1 MPPAPDKRRHHYVP
15 VTYLNGFA
23 DAAGKVAAYPKD
35 EPARVFK
42 SKPDRIAFENYYY
55 SQVTPDGRADNNTLE
70 DLFGGVETAWPGLL
84 ADLAAGR
91 PLGARA
97 GVLFEFITLLRVR
110 VPAARD
116 AVERFDAEAV
126 RMTLRHLDARG
137 DLPPWP
143 AGLDAGKVVIS
154 IDPNRSLQAMPH
166 LLKGLASLIER
177 LGFEVVHNATPI
189 DFITSDNPVIHYDPE
204 QPNDRLR
211 PYDTPPGRPAVLLVP
226 LTRRLLL
233 RGRTGLPIL
242 KSGDEIGRVE
252 IHDEG
257 EIERLNGLIARFGYR
272 FVFAADAGLGPKLA
286 AFAEHSPIAHF
297 QHLPVAKGS
306 MLATR
311 FTFGTRPDKPRW
323 TPADAA

>member
-1 MPPAPDKRRHHYVP
+1 VPPAPDKRRHHYVP

-35 EPARVFK
+35 EPVRVFK

-55 SQVTPDGRADNNTLE
+55 SQVTPEGLADNNTLE
-70 DLFGGVETAWPGLL
+70 DLFSGVETAWPALVD
-84 ADLAAGR
+84 DLAAGR
-91 PLGARA
+91 RLGARA
-97 GVLFEFITLLRVR
+97 GDLLEFITLLRVR

-116 AVERFDAEAV
+116 AVERFEAEAV

-137 DLPPWP
+137 DLPAWP
-143 AGLDAGKVVIS
+143 AGLDAEKVVIS

-166 LLKGLASLIER
+166 LLKGLANLIER
-177 LGFEVVHNATPI
+177 LGFEVVHNATPT

-204 QPNDRLR
+204 QPSDRLR
-211 PYDTPPGRPAVLLVP
+211 PYENPPGRPAVFLVP

-233 RGRTGLPIL
+233 RGCTGLPIL
-242 KSGDEIGRVE
+242 KTGDEIGRVE

-286 AFAEHSPIAHF
+286 AFADHSPIAHF

-311 FTFGTRPDKPRW
+311 FIFGTRPDKPRW
-323 TPADAA
+323 TPADAT